1 MGDYFVVVVIVDL
14 DFYSMVYRVNCVVLQ
29 LIH

>member
-1 MGDYFVVVVIVDL
+1 MGDYFVVAVIVDL
-14 DFYSMVYRVNCVVLQ
+14 DFYSMVYRVNFVVLQ